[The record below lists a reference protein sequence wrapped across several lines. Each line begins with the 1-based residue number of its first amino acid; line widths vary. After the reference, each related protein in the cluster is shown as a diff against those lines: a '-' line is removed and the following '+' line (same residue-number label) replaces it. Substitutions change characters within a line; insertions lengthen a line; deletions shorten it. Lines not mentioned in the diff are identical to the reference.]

1 MHAKIEP
8 PILFD
13 EKKQCC
19 GCGACL
25 NICPK
30 QAIGMKEDEHGFL
43 YPYINAEL
51 CIGCNRCKD
60 VCAFQKI
67 KVSNYPLAAYAAVS
81 KNKRASMDS
90 ASGGIFA
97 AMAHKTL
104 NESGVVFGA
113 AFTENWNVQHIMIDD
128 LEHLR
133 KLQGSKYTQSN
144 IEKTYIEAKN
154 ALLAQKNVLYSGTP
168 CQIAGLY
175 GFLGKDYENLLTVD
189 IVCHGVPNNKM
200 FREYISSLESRE
212 KGTVTDFKF
221 RDKSIGWGINGTA
234 VINNGGKTKT
244 KIIWQSKEPFLYY
257 FSKGWIYRDSCYS
270 CKYACSHRP
279 ADITIGDYWGIEK
292 AHPEYLKKNGWD
304 ESKGIS
310 LMVINTDKGKRYINT
325 VSEYIELK
333 KSTFEDISAGN
344 AQLVRPSLPGKRD
357 ELLRDYLQG
366 GWQALESRYNKVPV
380 WKKYT
385 SIAKSLIPKKL
396 KRKLKQL

>member
-1 MHAKIEP
+1 MQAKTET

-30 QAIGMKEDEHGFL
+30 QAIDMKEDEYGFL

-60 VCAFQKI
+60 VCAFQKT
-67 KVSNYPLAAYAAVS
+67 KVSNNPLAAYAAVS
-81 KNKRASMDS
+81 KNKRNSMNS

-113 AFTENWNVQHIMIDD
+113 AFTGNWNVQHIMIND
-128 LEHLR
+128 LEHLI

-144 IEKTYIEAKN
+144 TEKTYIEAKKV
-154 ALLAQKNVLYSGTP
+154 LSTGKTVLYSGTP

-175 GFLGKDYENLLTVD
+175 GFLGKDYENLLTID

-212 KGTVTDFKF
+212 KGKVTDFKF
-221 RDKSIGWGINGTA
+221 RDKSVGWGKNGTA
-234 VINNGGKTKT
+234 VINNGCKTKT
-244 KIIWQSKEPFLYY
+244 KIIWNSKEPYLYY
-257 FSKGWIYRDSCYS
+257 FSKGWICRDSCYS

-292 AHPEYLKKNGWD
+292 AHPEYLKKSGWD

-310 LMVINTDKGKRYINT
+310 LLIVNTDKGKRYINT
-325 VSEYIELK
+325 VNEYIELK
-333 KSTFEDISAGN
+333 KSTFADVSAGN
-344 AQLVRPSLPGKRD
+344 AQLVRPSLSGKRD
-357 ELLRDYLQG
+357 ELLYDYLQG

-380 WKKYT
+380 WEKYT
-385 SIAKSLIPKKL
+385 SIAKFLIPKGIK
-396 KRKLKQL
+396 KKLKQL